1 MNIED
6 LIAGFDTNGV
16 LGEYSGVTYPE
27 ADARTRAA
35 VRALQELLAQ
45 GRARAAAEQR
55 LVEIPAHA
63 VSGTNGGDIY
73 RVHPDGRAE
82 RVLEPFPEVE
92 RSFAATPCG
101 GVAGAI
107 APLDTVRPLLL
118 RCAYNGLWSPSG
130 TNWQPVRCLEL
141 GPEEAAHAGFSPAPG
156 GGLLVLCREHYDSIL
171 GDVAKLCG
179 ICQDSHAED
188 IDLGIWHL
196 CAEQTARFHHA
207 SLETRRIAASDREHV
222 AQSALA
228 TLERRLPRLTERG
241 QTAARAIAGS
251 LRAGRHIP
259 VFFLELRLTR
269 PFSLD
274 PRAPGGIAPS
284 DFDRLIE
291 ARSTQRVC
299 SAAPL
304 DEAEMLDL
312 WRRSLPLLNAGTR
325 PALDFPV
332 FPREHPL
339 VAAVGQAMHRAVE
352 GGGDGRGLVG
362 AACVQNLK
370 GFLAACPELPEDLR
384 AWATQTDCTQD
395 VPLPAR
401 LVPPHLASRLCEGG
415 QFREESGF
423 LLDHRG
429 RKLSS
434 ERLMKLVR
442 LIARSFGKYFLS
454 FKNTHP
460 LLGILRYLDPGD
472 PVLRRTLFF
481 EAGRAV
487 AAMTYLA
494 RARGF
499 VSIIKS
505 GPVELAR
512 DDLQALAAAHAP
524 LPGTTSPP
532 CPLLTFQL
540 GLPLSPDERVCA
552 GQPDE
557 HDGLAE
563 RMLDRRAPRAL
574 LSEHYLPRV

>member
-1 MNIED
+1 MSVEEIIES
-6 LIAGFDTNGV
+6 FDRNGV
-16 LGEYSGVTYPE
+16 LGEFSGITYPE

-35 VRALQELLAQ
+35 VRAMQELLAQ
-45 GRARAAAEQR
+45 SRARAAAENH
-55 LVEIPAHA
+55 LVEIPAHI
-63 VSGTNGGDIY
+63 VSGTNGGDTY
-73 RVHPDGRAE
+73 RVHPDGRVE
-82 RVLEPFPEVE
+82 RVLERFPEVE
-92 RSFAATPCG
+92 RRFASVPCASG
-101 GVAGAI
+101 EQI
-107 APLDTVRPLLL
+107 APLEEARPVFL

-141 GPEEAAHAGFSPAPG
+141 GPDEAARAGLSPAPG
-156 GGLLVLCREHYDSIL
+156 GGLLVLCRDRYDSIL
-171 GDVAKLCG
+171 GDVARLCG

-188 IDLGIWHL
+188 IDLGIFHL

-207 SLETRRIAASDREHV
+207 TLASRRILAPEREGVTRVALASLE
-222 AQSALA
+222 
-228 TLERRLPRLTERG
+228 ERRPRLSERG
-241 QTAARAIAGS
+241 QAAARALADS
-251 LRAGRHIP
+251 LLVGRHAP
-259 VFFLELRLTR
+259 VFFLTLRLSR
-269 PFSLD
+269 ELALD
-274 PRAPGGIAPS
+274 PRAPGGIAAS
-284 DFDRLIE
+284 DFDRLVE

-304 DEAEMLDL
+304 EEAELLEL
-312 WRRSLPLLNAGTR
+312 WRRSLPWLGADAR
-325 PALDFPV
+325 SALDFPV

-339 VAAVGQAMHRAVE
+339 VAAVGQAMHRAIE
-352 GGGDGRGLVG
+352 GDGSRPGLVG
-362 AACVQNLK
+362 AACAQSLQRY
-370 GFLAACPELPEDLR
+370 LANCPELPEDLC
-384 AWATQTDCTQD
+384 AYTSQADCAQD

-401 LVPPHLASRLCEGG
+401 LIPPHLAARLCEGG
-415 QFREESGF
+415 QFREEDGF

-442 LIARSFGKYFLS
+442 MIARSFGKYFLS

-460 LLGILRYLDPGD
+460 LLGILRYLDPGE
-472 PVLRRTLFF
+472 PARRRELFF

-494 RARGF
+494 RARGL

-512 DDLQALAAAHAP
+512 DDLQALAATHAP
-524 LPGTTSPP
+524 RPDATSLP

-540 GLPLSPDERVCA
+540 GSPLPPDERVCA

-563 RMLDRRAPRAL
+563 RMLDRRAPRAR